1 MKRITVAAV
10 GLLLAAAMFTSL
22 GAAAPGGSLVRAAA
36 PLAKPKKKKPPK
48 PKLPALPG
56 IVKSRKHWEI
66 GVKCDFPP
74 FGFIDVRGNNDG
86 YDVQVAQRFAQLA
99 FGSKK
104 KVNFTCVTTPSRI
117 PTLISG
123 RVDIIVSTLTWTQAR
138 ADQIDFSIPYYS
150 ATGRL
155 LVPNSSSTTIGT
167 LGGKTVATTRG
178 ALYAAWT
185 RNCFKSTKLL
195 EVDSPALAVA
205 AVKDGRADTFM
216 FDDAFLL
223 GVATQDR
230 DVRLTND
237 KFLNVPWG
245 IGIRKGDTAT
255 ARWVNAALRYMK
267 KKDEFVKIL
276 KANAPSRL
284 VSSFLDNVPRPKNT
298 FEYPAGMDVTTI
310 CP

>member
-1 MKRITVAAV
+1 MKRITIVAAA
-10 GLLLAAAMFTSL
+10 LLLAAAAFAAWGL
-22 GAAAPGGSLVRAAA
+22 AAPGGKVAA
-36 PLAKPKKKKPPK
+36 LAGPTAKLKKPAK
-48 PKLPALPG
+48 PKLPALPSD
-56 IVKSRKHWEI
+56 VKKRKKWLI

-104 KVNFTCVTTPSRI
+104 KVSFTCVTTPSRI
-117 PTLISG
+117 PTLMSA
-123 RVDIIVSTLTWTQAR
+123 RVDIIVSTLTWTAAR
-138 ADQIDFSIPYYS
+138 AEQIDFSIPYYS

-155 LVPNSSSTTIGT
+155 LVPNSSTLAVPS
-167 LGGKTVATTRG
+167 LGGKTVVTTRG
-178 ALYAAWT
+178 AIYSTWM
-185 RNCFKSTKLL
+185 RNCFKSSKLL

-230 DVRLTND
+230 DLKLTRD

-245 IGIRKGDTAT
+245 IGIRKGDTAMS
-255 ARWVNAALRYMK
+255 RWVNAALRYMK

-276 KANAPSRL
+276 RANAPARL
-284 VSSFLDNVPRPKNT
+284 VPDFLDNVPRPKNT
-298 FEYPAGMDVTTI
+298 FSYPVGKDVASI

>member
-1 MKRITVAAV
+1 MKRVTIAAAA
-10 GLLLAAAMFTSL
+10 LLLAAAVFAAL
-22 GAAAPGGSLVRAAA
+22 GVASPGGSLVRSAA
-36 PLAKPKKKKPPK
+36 PLAKPKKPVK
-48 PKLPALPG
+48 PKLPALPPD
-56 IVKSRKHWEI
+56 VKNRKHWEI

-74 FGFIDVRGNNDG
+74 FGFIDVRGNNEG
-86 YDVQVAQRFAQLA
+86 YDVQVARRFAQLA
-99 FGSKK
+99 FGSKT
-104 KVNFTCVTTPSRI
+104 KVHFTCVTTPSRI
-117 PTLISG
+117 PTLMSG

-155 LVPNSSSTTIGT
+155 LVPNSSSLRIAS
-167 LGGKTVATTRG
+167 LAGKTVVTTRG

-185 RNCFKSTKLL
+185 RNCFKDTKLL
-195 EVDSPALAVA
+195 EVDSPALAVS

-223 GVATQDR
+223 GVATQDP

-245 IGIRKGDTAT
+245 IGIRKGETAMS
-255 ARWVNAALRYMK
+255 RWVNAALRYMK
-267 KKDEFVKIL
+267 KRDEFVKIL
-276 KANAPSRL
+276 RANAPARF
-284 VSSFLDNVPRPKNT
+284 VSSFLDNGPRPKNS
-298 FEYPAGMDVTTI
+298 FAYPVGKDVTTI